1 MSGVPMSVVPGQINL
16 DNIGGRALF
25 ELVQKDT
32 SIKNIVDIG
41 SWNGLGTT
49 LCCVLGAISRPA
61 YQPVSIISLETNTEF
76 YNIAVKTWEQ
86 RPGKEMIQFIN
97 GRLATTM
104 LPENEIK
111 SHPTFIKD
119 HFDLWYESDK
129 AYFERSP
136 KINLQGTA
144 DLVIIDGGE
153 YCGFSDY
160 EQSLLLTPKYLYL
173 DDIRTQKTD
182 KALNHAVANDYD
194 LLCKDD
200 FRNGFAVLKR
210 KGASSNLMTVR

>member
-1 MSGVPMSVVPGQINL
+1 MSVVPGQINL
-16 DNIGGRALF
+16 DNAGGRALF

-32 SIKNIVDIG
+32 SIRNIVDIG

-61 YQPVSIISLETNTEF
+61 YQSVSIISLETNTEF
-76 YNIAVKTWEQ
+76 YNYAVKTWEQ

-104 LPENEIK
+104 LPEEEIK

-129 AYFERSP
+129 VYFQQSP
-136 KINLQGTA
+136 KVNLQGKA

-160 EQSLLLTPKYLYL
+160 EQSLLLTPTYLYL
-173 DDIRTQKTD
+173 DDTITQKTD
-182 KALNHAVANDYD
+182 KALEHAIANDYD
-194 LLCKDD
+194 LLFKDD
-200 FRNGFAVLKR
+200 ARNGFAILRR
-210 KGASSNLMTVR
+210 KGSNTNLISVR

>member
-1 MSGVPMSVVPGQINL
+1 MYAVPGQINL
-16 DNIGGRALF
+16 DLAGGRALF
-25 ELVQKDT
+25 ELVQKDP

-41 SWNGLGTT
+41 SWNGIGTT

-61 YQPVSIISLETNTEF
+61 FQPVSIISLETNTEF
-76 YNIAVKTWEQ
+76 YNYAVKTWEQ

-104 LPENEIK
+104 LSEEEII

-129 AYFERSP
+129 VYFEKAP
-136 KINLQGTA
+136 KVNLPGKA

-160 EQSLLLTPKYLYL
+160 EQSLLLKPTYLYL
-173 DDIRTQKTD
+173 DDTRTQKTD
-182 KALNHAVANDYD
+182 KALEHAIANDYD
-194 LLCKDD
+194 LLFKDD
-200 FRNGFAVLKR
+200 SRNGFAILRR
-210 KGASSNLMTVR
+210 KGSNTNLMPVR